1 MTERKTGGTAAS
13 PSDITEG
20 GLRAVLRRAW
30 HAMATQNMSIIA
42 AGIAFYAVWAFFPA
56 LVAAVVLGGLLLGQ
70 SEILQLLSLIKME
83 RPKGVDAVVVEQCA
97 AITQHS
103 RRVSSLALFAS
114 LLVAIWSAMRGM
126 RGLIDAMN
134 MVYQEDEKRTFLRR
148 EVLAFL
154 LACLGGVFLSV
165 AIILIVAVPIYR
177 SRTDE
182 EIAFVLFAPSRW
194 PILIL
199 AIMTALSVLYRY
211 APSRRKV
218 KWRWVTWGATVS
230 ATIWVLGSFLFSY
243 YASQY
248 NHLNP
253 LLGSLGGITIFLF
266 WCYLTVLT
274 ILLGAQINAELERQ
288 ASAPNPANGA
298 PRAR

>member
-1 MTERKTGGTAAS
+1 MPSTAAS
-13 PSDITEG
+13 PSEITQRG
-20 GLRAVLRRAW
+20 WSAVVRRAW
-30 HAMATQNMSIIA
+30 RAFSAQNVSLMA
-42 AGIAFYAVWAFFPA
+42 AGIAFYGVWALFPA

-70 SEILQLLSLIKME
+70 EEILHLLSLLRIE
-83 RPKGVDAVVVEQCA
+83 LPQGVDSLVVGQLA
-97 AITQHS
+97 AIARQS
-103 RRVSSLALFAS
+103 RGFSSLTLIGAL
-114 LLVAIWSAMRGM
+114 LLALWSATRGV
-126 RGLIDAMN
+126 RGLIEALN
-134 MVYQEDEKRTFLRR
+134 MVYQEEEKRSFLQRHL
-148 EVLAFL
+148 LAFC
-154 LACLGGVFLSV
+154 LACLGGIFLVV

-177 SRTDE
+177 PSGEE

-218 KWRWVTWGATVS
+218 RWRWVTWGAALS
-230 ATIWVLGSFLFSY
+230 ATVWVLGSFLFSY

-248 NHLNP
+248 THLNP

-274 ILLGAQINAELERQ
+274 VLFGAQINAELERQ
-288 ASAPNPANGA
+288 ATGAAPAGDRPKG
-298 PRAR
+298 R